1 MKMKIIIAFTRN
13 IIVIKAVKIGTVI
26 VVNIFNKIII
36 ILVI

>member
-1 MKMKIIIAFTRN
+1 MTIIAFTTT
-13 IIVIKAVKIGTVI
+13 IVIKIAVKIGTVI